1 MENQG
6 TTVANTITEARKPQ
20 SRWERWA
27 ALIRGQALIGLG
39 VALLIAFA
47 AVTALVLFLD
57 PSAMD
62 LPVTHEVQE
71 FNFAPTNWLW
81 SAISA
86 PGYPP
91 FNYLIPAVTI
101 AVVALFRRYA
111 AAAFLFLA
119 VLAVGAAEV
128 MKVLVHRVRPGGP
141 LVIVVGTPTGYSF
154 PSGHVTE
161 YTLFFGFCFYLA
173 FTLLKRGVLRTV
185 LLWICAIMIILIGP
199 SRIWLGAHWASDVLG
214 GYTLALGLLLL
225 VIWAYRKWEERAV
238 AKPKDES
245 NAVGAKQT

>member
-1 MENQG
+1 MDNQG

-20 SRWERWA
+20 SRWERWS
-27 ALIRGQALIGLG
+27 ALIKGQALIGLG
-39 VALLIAFA
+39 VALLIMFA
-47 AVTALVLFLD
+47 IVTALVLFLD
-57 PSAMD
+57 PKSLD

-71 FNFAPTNWLW
+71 LNFGPTNWLW
-81 SAISA
+81 SAMSA

-128 MKVLVHRVRPGGP
+128 VKVLVHRVRPGGP

-173 FTLLKRGVLRTV
+173 FTLLKSGVLRTV
-185 LLWICAIMIILIGP
+185 LLSICAIMIVLIGP

-214 GYTLALGLLLL
+214 GYTLAFGLLLL

-238 AKPKDES
+238 SKPKNGS
-245 NAVGAKQT
+245 NAVGAKQP

>member
-6 TTVANTITEARKPQ
+6 AAVKATITEARKPQ

-39 VALLIAFA
+39 VALLIMFA

-57 PSAMD
+57 PTSLD

-71 FNFAPTNWLW
+71 LNFGPTNWLW

-91 FNYLIPAVTI
+91 FNYLVPAVTI
-101 AVVALFRRYA
+101 AAVALFRRYA
-111 AAAFLFLA
+111 AAVFLFVA

-173 FTLLKRGVLRTV
+173 FTLLKSGVLRTV
-185 LLWICAIMIILIGP
+185 LLSICAIMIILIGP
-199 SRIWLGAHWASDVLG
+199 SRIWLGAHWVSDVLG

-225 VIWAYRKWEERAV
+225 VIWAYRKWEERV
-238 AKPKDES
+238 VTKPNNGS
-245 NAVGAKQT
+245 NAVGAKQP

>member
-39 VALLIAFA
+39 VVLLIMFA

-91 FNYLIPAVTI
+91 FNYLIPALTI

-111 AAAFLFLA
+111 AATFLFLA

-128 MKVLVHRVRPGGP
+128 VKVLVHRVRPGGP

-225 VIWAYRKWEERAV
+225 VIWAYRKWEERVV

-245 NAVGAKQT
+245 SAAGAKQT

>member
-225 VIWAYRKWEERAV
+225 VIWAYRKWEERVV

-245 NAVGAKQT
+245 SAAGAKQT